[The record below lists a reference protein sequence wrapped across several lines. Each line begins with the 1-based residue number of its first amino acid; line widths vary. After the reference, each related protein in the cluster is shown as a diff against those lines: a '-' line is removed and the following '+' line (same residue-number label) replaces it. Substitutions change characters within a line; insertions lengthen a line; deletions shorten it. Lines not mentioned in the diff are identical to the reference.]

1 MLIKQFNFRT
11 CDDGPNPIVKKELQ
25 IFIEGE
31 SFNEETNLD
40 VAHKWERKC
49 AKGYHQSS
57 VRYECNNFHLK
68 KNDRNEYDLW
78 YNENRYP
85 PDSFCLSS
93 LGNETDLFAHM
104 CMKQSRQNRF
114 E

>member
-1 MLIKQFNFRT
+1 MFVDGSTFN
-11 CDDGPNPIVKKELQ
+11 D
-25 IFIEGE
+25 E
-31 SFNEETNLD
+31 SNLD

-49 AKGYHQSS
+49 AKGDRQRS
-57 VRYECNNFHLK
+57 VKYECNNFYLK
-68 KNDRNEYDLW
+68 KNGRNEYDLW

-93 LGNETDLFAHM
+93 WENETNLFAHM
-104 CMKQSRQNRF
+104 CMKESRKNRF